1 MKRKISK
8 IAFLSILSII
18 MLMTFTAPTMLPGD
32 NNKASAVRACDKLCR
47 HHIREIRLHTGREK
61 RSAQDSQYNTP

>member
-32 NNKASAVRACDKLCR
+32 NNKASAENNVYVRTCGIFD
-47 HHIREIRLHTGREK
+47 RLSDFDNFSH
-61 RSAQDSQYNTP
+61 